1 MTQEQSEVVHEV
13 MKRGASCGL
22 PNDSPVSAARCSFA
36 TRDDHIAADTGLSLG
51 GIFVIPDGK
60 HSGEVVR

>member
-36 TRDDHIAADTGLSLG
+36 TRDDHIAADTGPLDETGPGVPSA
-51 GIFVIPDGK
+51 P
-60 HSGEVVR
+60 R